1 MMEISQKNYPVGARV
16 IIRDEE
22 WRINEVTET
31 TRAGYQL
38 KVKGLSDLV
47 RGKFAIFYTRY
58 EGDENIEILKPE
70 KTRLVEDTSPGFIHS
85 KLYLEALYRTAP
97 KTDPGR
103 IMIADKAAMDPL
115 PYQFNPAL
123 QALSQPRA
131 RILIADAVGIG
142 KTLEAGILTSELIA
156 RGRGRRILVLATKA
170 MLEQFQQEFW
180 NRFSIPLV
188 RLDSEGIKRVRNRL
202 PPNHNPFN
210 YFDQSI
216 ISIDTLKQDSDYRI
230 YLEKAYW
237 DIIIIDE
244 AHNVA
249 VRSNH
254 SQRARLAQLLAS
266 RSDTMILLSATPH
279 DGKPESFASLLNILD
294 PTAIANP
301 SKYTVDDFAGKGLV
315 IRRFKK
321 DVADQVSKTFPERQI
336 STVEVSASPRE
347 AAVFN
352 YLDGLTFNTL
362 DHHER
367 TGARLFAT
375 TLIKSFFS
383 SPAACLSV
391 IRHRLAKLEKTSEE
405 AGVRDDIQKLR
416 ELKELVADVRPDD
429 FSKLQRLASMM
440 KAGPSSIGWN
450 PANPR
455 DRLVIFT
462 ESVETL
468 KFLSDELPRRAG
480 LKSNQVLV
488 LSRQLQD
495 TEIARCV
502 NEFNRGDSPARVLL
516 CSDVASEGINL
527 HHFSH
532 RMIHFDIPWA
542 LMTFQQR
549 NGRIDRYGQTEQ
561 PQIWYM
567 QTIAD
572 AEQSKGD
579 ARVLQKLIEKDK
591 KVQENLS
598 DPAEF
603 YSVEEQEERTAA
615 ECEGHLEEEDDS
627 AASLDSIFGGTDDA
641 EARQAMSKIAPV
653 ISRQELDARL
663 SKNSLLFANDMAFA
677 QSALSEMN
685 SERHYGDKLLR
696 FPDQHTILVSSDLP
710 GLRERL
716 SGLPPE
722 VLPNNREFE
731 LTDVKNEIESEMQR
745 ARATGDEWPQVSWL
759 WALHPV
765 MLWLEDSL
773 QSSLGRHAAPVLK
786 LPSLKNGDVWALLQ
800 GGYPNR
806 RGYIPVHRWT
816 AVRMAGGLTEKKSIE
831 DLVSALAL
839 PSRLSNPA
847 GAPEDEAALEKKL
860 SPFVL
865 RAIAV
870 AREDLKEARA
880 RFNAGTKAKLEA
892 RLAELARLYQK
903 HMEVLESRYDSTL
916 TGALKAR
923 MDDRKRQ
930 IDRNFEDARRYIR
943 DTAET
948 EDEAYLQLAAL
959 FVPTGF

>member
-22 WRINEVTET
+22 WRITEVTET
-31 TRAGYQL
+31 TRAGFQL
-38 KVKGLSDLV
+38 KVTGLSDLV
-47 RGKFAIFYTRY
+47 RGKFAVFYTRY
-58 EGDENIEILKPE
+58 EGEENIEILRPE
-70 KTRLVEDTSPGFIHS
+70 ETRLVEDTSPGFIRS

-97 KTDPGR
+97 KTDPDR
-103 IMIADKAAMDPL
+103 IAIADKAAMDPL

-170 MLEQFQQEFW
+170 MLSQFQQEFW

-202 PPNHNPFN
+202 PPYHNPFH
-210 YFDQSI
+210 YFDRSI

-249 VRSNH
+249 VRSSQ

-294 PTAIANP
+294 PTAIPNP
-301 SKYTVDDFAGKGLV
+301 SKYTVNDFADKGLV

-321 DVADQVSKTFPERQI
+321 DIADQVTKTFPERQI
-336 STVEVSASPRE
+336 STVEVKASTKE
-347 AAVFN
+347 AAVFD
-352 YLDGLTFNTL
+352 YLDGLTFSTL

-383 SPAACLSV
+383 SPAACLAV
-391 IRHRLAKLEKTSEE
+391 IEHRLAKLQERKGDDGAS
-405 AGVRDDIQKLR
+405 DDIRKLR
-416 ELKELVADVRPDD
+416 ELQNLVKAVKPAD
-429 FSKLQRLASMM
+429 FSKLGRLVAMM
-440 KAGPSSIGWN
+440 RDGDGSIGWN
-450 PANPR
+450 PDNPK

-462 ESVETL
+462 ESIATL
-468 KFLSDELPRRAG
+468 KFLASELPGRTG
-480 LKSNQVLV
+480 LKASQILE
-488 LSRQLQD
+488 LSGQLQD
-495 TEIARCV
+495 TEIAARV
-502 NEFNRGDSPARVLL
+502 NAFNRGDSPAKVLL
-516 CSDVASEGINL
+516 CSDIASEGINL
-527 HHFSH
+527 HHYSH
-532 RMIHFDIPWA
+532 RLIHFDIPWA

-549 NGRIDRYGQTEQ
+549 NGRIDRYGQIEQ

-572 AEQSKGD
+572 KGQAKGD
-579 ARVLQKLIEKDK
+579 ARVLQKLVEKDK

-603 YSVEEQEERTAA
+603 LSAEEQEDRTAA
-615 ECEGHLEEEDDS
+615 ECEGHLDPDD
-627 AASLDSIFGGTDDA
+627 AGFSLDALFGGNDGGDQ
-641 EARQAMSKIAPV
+641 ESLSKLAPV
-653 ISRQELDARL
+653 L
-663 SKNSLLFANDMAFA
+663 SKRELASRVSKSSLLFSGDMAFA
-677 QSALSEMN
+677 RAALRELN
-685 SERHYGDKLLR
+685 SERRYGNKLIH
-696 FPDQHTILVSSDLP
+696 FPDSHSIYVSSDLP

-716 SGLPPE
+716 SYLPSE
-722 VLPNNREFE
+722 ILPKEREFE
-731 LTDVKNEIESEMQR
+731 LTDDKEEIESEMQR
-745 ARATGDEWPQVSWL
+745 ARAAGDEWPKVTWL

-765 MLWLEDSL
+765 MLWLEDRL
-773 QSSLGRHAAPVLK
+773 LSSFGRHAAPVLR
-786 LPSLKNGDVWALLQ
+786 LPSIKNGEVWALLQ

-806 RGYIPVHRWT
+806 RGYIPIYRWT
-816 AVRMAGGLTEKKSIE
+816 AVRMAGGQAEKKTLSE
-831 DLVSALAL
+831 LVQALSL
-839 PSRLSNPA
+839 PSQLSNPTGTA
-847 GAPEDEAALEKKL
+847 ADQKALQSKLRPFVEAAI
-860 SPFVL
+860 
-865 RAIAV
+865 AI
-870 AREDLKEARA
+870 AREDLKEARSE
-880 RFNAGTKAKLEA
+880 FNAGTKAKLDA
-892 RLAELARLYQK
+892 RLADLARLHEEHLK
-903 HMEVLESRYDSTL
+903 VLQEHYSDAL
-916 TGALKAR
+916 TGAAQAR
-923 MDDRKRQ
+923 MNDRKRL

-943 DTAET
+943 ETAET